1 MRSSVPHAIRAGRI
15 ALLTRMHLFARPT
28 FVRPIRR
35 AVWISIA
42 IVALAGLI
50 GTQARAADETDY
62 VGKGQLV
69 VQTVFGGDS
78 KLTVGGDI
86 AFESHASLVRIDIL
100 SLAIPGA
107 GAALSTLLGTQLFPP
122 GGFTVIFDRKTSVY
136 TVWSN
141 AKRTFFTSAPIASP
155 GPQATPSPSPGASN
169 DIAGPF
175 AFAKSAKD
183 DTAFVA
189 SLSLAGHGPING
201 HPATGIDYLYQR
213 TTKTGE
219 KSDIHGRV
227 QLADD
232 LDAFPV
238 QLTASVKTKNIP
250 ESSFRLD
257 LTSVTKGTPSEGDFV
272 VPRGYTRATSL
283 GDVIGKTLT
292 PG

>member
-1 MRSSVPHAIRAGRI
+1 MRFIDRPDA
-15 ALLTRMHLFARPT
+15 ARP
-28 FVRPIRR
+28 VR
-35 AVWISIA
+35 SILA
-42 IVALAGLI
+42 RTLASCALVASLGGPALAEGD
-50 GTQARAADETDY
+50 QADF

-69 VQTVFGGDS
+69 AQTVFGGDS

-122 GGFTVIFDRKTSVY
+122 GGFTVVYDRKTSVY

-141 AKRTFFTSAPIASP
+141 AKHAYFTSAASASP
-155 GPQATPSPSPGASN
+155 APQTTSAPSNAAAS

-189 SLSLAGHGPING
+189 SLSLAGHGPVNG

-213 TTKTGE
+213 TTKSGE

-257 LTSVTKGTPSEGDFV
+257 LTSIAKGTPNETDFA
-272 VPRGYTRATSL
+272 VPRGYSRTTNL